1 MRTINTILACCF
13 VMLLTSCDLIMSKV
27 AHRHTNDA
35 LEITSVKFSDDYSKI
50 TMHLSVTKEVPGLDI
65 VDSNSVDIKVM
76 DTYCHVTPLIKV
88 SQPKVKSVKY
98 IAPDEIREKGLT
110 VLALVDLTQPAP
122 IMKKQQEYVEKLYS
136 LFSRDNLCLAF
147 MLPDGSMSQ
156 LMTATDYIVNN
167 YINDESPLLG
177 GKSSHLFDVATDHVD
192 TLGTLPKKQH
202 AWLYR
207 SVSNMLYNISG
218 HSGTFLDSSRL
229 TSLVI
234 FSDGQVYDEAD
245 NLPLDPQHFVMQ
257 ERLINQSAN
266 LPENVSI
273 YYVNL
278 KTGKVSNSVK
288 DSNLMRMLC
297 MRSEGK
303 YMSQFDWI
311 TLRNDM
317 LSGFNIKNDDYIVE
331 LVNHEGKIYFGNLR
345 DIRMCVYK
353 KGTKTLL
360 AECNSEYRLG
370 SIKSPIIVGNKSY
383 VMVYLSGVLI
393 ALLMLIFVYIILQ
406 FIVPYVRYRIFRN
419 KYVVNYTGPNMS
431 VQGKLVADTCYFCKA
446 PFQIGD
452 SIVAKCQHTM
462 HEECWDENDQHCPE
476 HGKHCEEGSHYYDP
490 QNIFNPRNGSFIIKW
505 IIFAII
511 AASVAWALMVTS
523 YHVTIYD
530 ALSSICEYLR
540 ASKPDI
546 LVSSDELE
554 DVTGIMSIAPRMY
567 LLPLFGI
574 YLTPVLTLVF
584 STLASYHRP
593 LLYRALDVLGR
604 TLIVMLLSL
613 IVFFAEFVTVLVCDT
628 YEGTFLF
635 DWLPWTVVTYLII
648 FFSTRNTR
656 IHDLHSRTM
665 LCASLAM
672 GIGNAVIW
680 GLVGTLETK
689 NQVTLFIL
697 LFIFYALA
705 LAITIARK
713 LPVCEKYFL
722 HVNGEV
728 KEMDIALYKWLRQTP
743 EAFVTIGRSVDC
755 QLQISWDATSD
766 IAPVHAI
773 IRQRAGVPYLSS
785 VDGDVIVGNH
795 TIDES
800 RQLRLRHGMSFQIG
814 TTVFTF
820 VEM

>member
-1 MRTINTILACCF
+1 
-13 VMLLTSCDLIMSKV
+13 MLLTSCDLIMSKV

-35 LEITSVKFSDDYSKI
+35 LEITSVKFSDDYSNI
-50 TMHLSVTKEVPGLDI
+50 TMRLSVTKDVAGMNI
-65 VDSNSVDIKVM
+65 ADSNSVDIKVM
-76 DTYCHVTPLIKV
+76 DTYCHVMPLVKV
-88 SQPKVKSVKY
+88 SQPKLKSVKY
-98 IAPDEIREKGLT
+98 IAPDEMQKEGLT
-110 VLALVDLTQPAP
+110 VLALVDLSQPEP
-122 IMKKQQEYVEKLYS
+122 VMRKQQEYVKKLYS
-136 LFSRDNLCLAF
+136 LFSRDNLYLAF
-147 MLPDGSMSQ
+147 MLPDGSMSP
-156 LMTATDYIVNN
+156 LMIATDYIVNN
-167 YINDESPLLG
+167 YIDDDSPLLG
-177 GKSSHLFDVATDHVD
+177 NKTSKLVDLSLDNVD

-207 SVSNMLYNISG
+207 SVSSMLYNISG
-218 HSGTFLDSSRL
+218 HSGTVLDNSRL
-229 TSLVI
+229 TSLII

-245 NLPLDPQHFVMQ
+245 NMPLDPQHFVMQ

-278 KTGKVSNSVK
+278 GAGKVSNSVK
-288 DSNLMRMLC
+288 DSNMMRMLC
-297 MRSEGK
+297 MRSNGK
-303 YMSQFDWI
+303 YLSQFDWI

-317 LSGFNIKNDDYIVE
+317 LKGFGIKNDDYVVE
-331 LVNHEGKIYFGNLR
+331 LINHDGKIYFGNLR
-345 DIRMCVYK
+345 DLRICVYK
-353 KGTKTLL
+353 EGTKTLL
-360 AECNSEYRLG
+360 AECNREYRLG
-370 SIKSPIIVGNKSY
+370 TIKAPVIVGDKSY
-383 VMVYLSGVLI
+383 VMVYFSGLLI
-393 ALLMLIFVYIILQ
+393 TLLMLIFVYVILQ

-419 KYVVNYTGPNMS
+419 RYVVNYTGPNMS

-476 HGKHCEEGSHYYDP
+476 HGKHCQEGSHYYDP
-490 QNIFNPRNGSFIIKW
+490 QNIFNPRNGSYVIKW
-505 IIFAII
+505 VIFAII
-511 AASVAWALMVTS
+511 AAAVTWFFMVSS

-530 ALSSICEYLR
+530 MLSSVCEFLR
-540 ASKPDI
+540 TSKPDI
-546 LVSSDELE
+546 VVSDDEIE
-554 DVTGIMSIAPRMY
+554 EVTGIMSIAPRMY

-584 STLASYHRP
+584 SALASYHRP
-593 LLYRALDVLGR
+593 LIYRALDVVGR
-604 TLIVMLLSL
+604 ALIVMILSL
-613 IVFFAEFVTVLVCDT
+613 LVFFAEFILVLICDT

-635 DWLPWTVVTYLII
+635 DWLPWTIVSYLIL
-648 FFSTRNTR
+648 FFSTIRTR

-672 GIGNAVIW
+672 GIGNAIMW

-689 NQVTLFIL
+689 NQIILFIL
-697 LFIFYALA
+697 LFIFYAIALA
-705 LAITIARK
+705 LTIARK
-713 LPVCEKYFL
+713 LPVSEKYFL

-743 EAFVTIGRSVDC
+743 DAFVTIGRSVDC

-785 VDGDVIVGNH
+785 LDGDVIVGNH
-795 TIDES
+795 AIDES